1 MTKGY
6 HNYRGRGGRQKR
18 LLAVVLVL
26 VILAATAFLVIQ
38 NYIVY
43 DDAGKAHIEWPF
55 RKDEPQPD
63 DNATPPVSQD
73 DVNID
78 YVDNGYAPHLQEL
91 HAQMLPGNALRQA
104 PETVL
109 ADLTEDAFA
118 VEVKR
123 VNGSIPYATQV
134 DIPQEVEAERQQM
147 LARLRTELWEQ
158 VCAIH
163 ADVILPPDREQGSEA
178 AEQQLHILLYQT
190 DVPEAELD
198 AALSDLRAQ
207 RRREKAQYQGAPF
220 ADVFQVELILS
231 EEDSDRACIVDV
243 GDTGMRYVIP

>member
-6 HNYRGRGGRQKR
+6 HNYRGRGRRQKR

-78 YVDNGYAPHLQEL
+78 YVDNGYAPHL
-91 HAQMLPGNALRQA
+91 
-104 PETVL
+104 
-109 ADLTEDAFA
+109 
-118 VEVKR
+118 
-123 VNGSIPYATQV
+123 
-134 DIPQEVEAERQQM
+134 
-147 LARLRTELWEQ
+147 
-158 VCAIH
+158 
-163 ADVILPPDREQGSEA
+163 
-178 AEQQLHILLYQT
+178 
-190 DVPEAELD
+190 
-198 AALSDLRAQ
+198 
-207 RRREKAQYQGAPF
+207 
-220 ADVFQVELILS
+220 
-231 EEDSDRACIVDV
+231 
-243 GDTGMRYVIP
+243 